1 MFVFDRY
8 THPHL
13 HVYWADCGMFDPDL
27 HEFVRR
33 IKRGSLE
40 LQEENKH
47 ACLDATQT
55 LLFNIAGKPSG
66 ADTLL
71 SIMAR
76 MGGRLFSLMQKG
88 GVGCLIREVKRE
100 WDKATQPAQDMLV
113 SFFQQTGGTPEP
125 PAWYA
130 DAREYA
136 RRTPGG
142 GLYVPEAPVQAAF
155 NPDSAYTGRQIL
167 LINRD
172 GTMSI
177 WEGREARSIG
187 ELQTLFEHPRNPFSN
202 LYRMMHFYYDYE
214 SPLIYEYSGVFTVDK
229 ELAMH
234 ALIMEGDIRRCTKR
248 RS

>member
-33 IKRGSLE
+33 IKRGGLE

-55 LLFNIAGKPSG
+55 LLSNIAGKLSG

-88 GVGCLIREVKRE
+88 GIGCLLREAERE
-100 WDKATQPAQDMLV
+100 LDNAMQPAQDMLAA
-113 SFFQQTGGTPEP
+113 FFQQTGGAPEL

-155 NPDSAYTGRQIL
+155 RPDSAYTGRQIL

-172 GTMSI
+172 GTMRM
-177 WEGREARSIG
+177 WEGREAQSLDDVRQAAENI
-187 ELQTLFEHPRNPFSN
+187 HNPFSN
-202 LYRMMHFYYDYE
+202 LYRMMHFYYDTE
-214 SPLIYEYSGVFTVDK
+214 MQFIYEYSGVFTVDK
-229 ELAMH
+229 ELAMQ
-234 ALIMEGDIRRCTKR
+234 ALIMEGDIRR
-248 RS
+248 